1 MVFNATLNNILVIS
15 WRSVLLGKETE
26 MRRENHRPVQ
36 SHCQTLSHNV
46 VNLAMVEI
54 RTHNFSGGVH

>member
-15 WRSVLLGKETE
+15 VLLGSETE